1 MSVSTVEQCVELL
14 ELQPVVLVA
23 VFVVVELE
31 EPSGLVVVVAAYL
44 VD

>member
-1 MSVSTVEQCVELL
+1 MSVSTVEQCVELPG
-14 ELQPVVLVA
+14 LQPVVLVA